1 MPEGRIILSHT
12 TVYLATS
19 PKSNSAYAAIGKAA
33 DIVRKG
39 GDLSVPLHLRNE
51 PTRLMKQ
58 LDYGKDY
65 KYSHG
70 YEGNFSDQE
79 YLPDAHSGTTIFEH
93 ADNARENELSSWQ
106 TQLCKGKY
114 GS

>member
-1 MPEGRIILSHT
+1 MANNCFQAINSIGMPEGRIILSHT

-39 GDLSVPLHLRNE
+39 GDISVPLHLRNA

-65 KYSHG
+65 KYYHRPEERRGGKGCVSRCR
-70 YEGNFSDQE
+70 FRWS
-79 YLPDAHSGTTIFEH
+79 
-93 ADNARENELSSWQ
+93 R
-106 TQLCKGKY
+106 TQ
-114 GS
+114 